1 LRLLTAAIA
10 SKTFIQRYCISVSD
24 KLWNFNACLVCL
36 DEFEILRN
44 AGQQNIVF
52 FTIHDPETLL
62 PPSTRLHPLAGN
74 TTDQE
79 PLVIWH
85 PLSNINSK

>member
-1 LRLLTAAIA
+1 MWVLLEGA
-10 SKTFIQRYCISVSD
+10 SKPSKIKADISEVLD
-24 KLWNFNACLVCL
+24 LEDFKYVLM

-62 PPSTRLHPLAGN
+62 PPSARLHPFAGN